1 MAAVL
6 KQCAVCKQY
15 TLKQNHC
22 QKLTILPRPPKYSP
36 IDKLGKY
43 RREAKKDFLKEKGLL

>member
-6 KQCAVCKQY
+6 KQCAICKQY